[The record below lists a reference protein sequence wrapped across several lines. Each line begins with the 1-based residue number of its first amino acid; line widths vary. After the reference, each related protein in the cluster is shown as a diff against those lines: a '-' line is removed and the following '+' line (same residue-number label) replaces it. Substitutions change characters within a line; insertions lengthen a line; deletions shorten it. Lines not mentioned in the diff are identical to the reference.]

1 MRRNGSYG
9 KAGSEMKNRLTRN
22 WGLKLGSFLFAA
34 VLWLIVTNINDPI
47 GTIRVY
53 NVPVTIQN
61 ADLITNSGQVYE
73 VLDHTDT
80 LDVVTISAKRSI
92 IDSLDV
98 SNVVAVADVN
108 DLTSLNTI
116 PIKLSTNKYNDRLD
130 SIKGNVDSVKLNIE
144 NEKTKTLQLRTE
156 TTGTVKDGYM
166 VGDITAEQNLIAISG
181 PESVVSQVKRAVATV
196 DVSGFTNNIGTDAE
210 IRLYDENDKIINSA
224 SIVKNISKVRV
235 TVEIFE
241 VKTVDIN
248 WKVTGVPARGYLA
261 TGEIS
266 AGRNSVT
273 IAGKSKTIGNITAIE
288 IPETALDITGATES
302 FETIIDITKY
312 LPDGVILAE
321 EDFQGKVR
329 VNVVI
334 EPVTERVVNL
344 PVDQV
349 QVLNVPQGFTI
360 ETAEESLTYAITLV
374 GLEADLDDL
383 DLGTLR
389 PSIDIAAYMAEE
401 EIETIEEGIY
411 AMGVTFHLENEDI
424 TVRDAV
430 RLRLE
435 LTAAET
441 E

>member
-1 MRRNGSYG
+1 
-9 KAGSEMKNRLTRN
+9 MKNRLIRN
-22 WGLKLGSFLFAA
+22 WGLKLGSFLFAV

-98 SNVVAVADVN
+98 SNVIAVADMN

-116 PIKLSTNKYNDRLD
+116 PIKLSTNKYNDRLE
-130 SIKGNVDSVKLNIE
+130 SIRGNIDNVKLNIE

-181 PESVVSQVKRAVATV
+181 PESIVSQVKRAVATV

-210 IRLYDENDKIINSA
+210 IRLYDENDKIINST

-235 TVEIFE
+235 TVEILE

-261 TGEIS
+261 TGEVVT
-266 AGRNSVT
+266 GRSSVT
-273 IAGKSKTIGNITAIE
+273 IAGRSNVVGNISEIE
-288 IPETALDITGATES
+288 IPESALDITGVTES
-302 FETIIDITKY
+302 FETIVDLTNY

-329 VNVVI
+329 VNVVV
-334 EPVTERVVNL
+334 EPVSERVVSL
-344 PVDQV
+344 PVNQV
-349 QVLNVPQGFTI
+349 QVLNVPEGFTI
-360 ETAEESLTYAITLV
+360 ETAEENLTYEVTLV
-374 GLEADLDDL
+374 GLQTDIDEL

-389 PSIDIAAYMAEE
+389 PSIDIAEFMEE
-401 EIETIEEGIY
+401 EELETIEEGIY
-411 AMGVTFHLENEDI
+411 AMGLTFHLENDAI
-424 TVRDAV
+424 TIKDTVRI
-430 RLRLE
+430 RLE
-435 LTAAET
+435 LTAVET

>member
-1 MRRNGSYG
+1 
-9 KAGSEMKNRLTRN
+9 MKNSVTRN

-61 ADLITNSGQVYE
+61 ADLITGNGQVYE
-73 VLDHTDT
+73 VLDHTDM

-98 SNVVAVADVN
+98 SNVIAVADVS

-116 PIKLSTNKYNDRLD
+116 PIKLSTNKYNDRLE
-130 SIKGNVDSVKLNIE
+130 SITGNVDSVKLNIE
-144 NEKTKTLQLRTE
+144 AEKTKTLQLRTE
-156 TTGTVKDGYM
+156 TTGTVKEGYL
-166 VGDITAEQNLIAISG
+166 VGDISTEQNLIAISG
-181 PESVVSQVKRAVATV
+181 PESIVSQVKRAVATV

-210 IRLYDENDKIINSA
+210 IRLYDENDKIINST

-235 TVEIFE
+235 TVEILE
-241 VKTVDIN
+241 IKTVNIN

-266 AGRNSVT
+266 AGKNSVT
-273 IAGKSKTIGNITAIE
+273 IAGKSNIIGNIDELE
-288 IPETALDITGATES
+288 IPESALDITGVTEN
-302 FETIIDITKY
+302 FETIVDLTAY

-329 VNVVI
+329 VNVVV
-334 EPVTERVVNL
+334 EPVVERVVNL
-344 PVDQV
+344 PVNQV
-349 QVLNVPQGFTI
+349 QVLNVPEGFTI
-360 ETAEESLTYAITLV
+360 ETAEDELTYVVTLV
-374 GLEADLDDL
+374 GLQADLDAL

-389 PSIDIAAYMAEE
+389 PAIDIAAFMAEE
-401 EIETIEEGIY
+401 EMETIEAGIY
-411 AMGVTFHLENEDI
+411 AMGLTFHLENENI
-424 TVRDAV
+424 TIRDAV
-430 RLRLE
+430 RIRLE
-435 LTAAET
+435 LTEIG
-441 E
+441 

>member
-1 MRRNGSYG
+1 
-9 KAGSEMKNRLTRN
+9 MKNRLTRN

-130 SIKGNVDSVKLNIE
+130 SIKGNVDSVRLNIE

-156 TTGTVKDGYM
+156 TTGTVKEGYM

-210 IRLYDENDKIINSA
+210 IRLYDEDDKIINSA

-235 TVEIFE
+235 TVEILE

-248 WKVTGVPARGYLA
+248 WKVTGIPARGYLA

-266 AGRNSVT
+266 AGKNSVT
-273 IAGKSKTIGNITAIE
+273 IAGRSKTIENITAIE
-288 IPETALDITGATES
+288 IPETALDITGVTEN

-321 EDFQGKVR
+321 EGFQGKIR
-329 VNVVI
+329 VNVAI

-344 PVDQV
+344 PVNQV

-360 ETAEESLTYAITLV
+360 ETAEEGQTYAITLV
-374 GLEADLDDL
+374 GLETDLYEL
-383 DLGTLR
+383 DLGTLQ
-389 PSIDIAAYMAEE
+389 PSIDIAEYMAEE
-401 EIETIEEGIY
+401 GMETIEEGIY
-411 AMGVTFHLENEDI
+411 AMGVTFHLENENI

-435 LTAAET
+435 LTATDVE
-441 E
+441 